1 MAHALIW
8 SELSTSD
15 LTSEITPEL
24 PFAGFGTITSGSWN
38 KRLFKLK
45 WLNTSVENINI
56 WVENEYADVYTNSSY
71 PVVKK
76 TDNIKLLQDLGFD
89 VRVTLLDSINITNLT
104 KANVATGFNFSFD
117 LLGST
122 NRMITPTYIDGVK
135 IDSNSVILVNNQTL
149 PAENGLY
156 KILAPRTS
164 GTGLSYVYAEDWIT
178 FGKTVSSGS
187 TSYYAYNAFYT
198 PFESAQIGTTSVKW
212 VDRSTLYKLAN
223 VQCATTENLQVS
235 GAGLTYPSTVIDSKT
250 LSINDRVL
258 VKDQT
263 SKSQNVIY

>member
-76 TDNIKLLQDLGFD
+76 TDNIKLLH
-89 VRVTLLDSINITNLT
+89 R
-104 KANVATGFNFSFD
+104 
-117 LLGST
+117 
-122 NRMITPTYIDGVK
+122 
-135 IDSNSVILVNNQTL
+135 NN
-149 PAENGLY
+149 
-156 KILAPRTS
+156 K
-164 GTGLSYVYAEDWIT
+164 T
-178 FGKTVSSGS
+178 FGKKIPLKPLDVL
-187 TSYYAYNAFYT
+187 
-198 PFESAQIGTTSVKW
+198 
-212 VDRSTLYKLAN
+212 RN
-223 VQCATTENLQVS
+223 V
-235 GAGLTYPSTVIDSKT
+235 LT
-250 LSINDRVL
+250 
-258 VKDQT
+258 
-263 SKSQNVIY
+263 